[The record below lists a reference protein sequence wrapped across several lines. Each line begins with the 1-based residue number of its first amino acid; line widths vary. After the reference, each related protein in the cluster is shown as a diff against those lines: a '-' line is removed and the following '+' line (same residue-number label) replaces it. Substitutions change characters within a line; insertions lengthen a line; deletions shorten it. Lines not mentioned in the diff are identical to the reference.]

1 MSGPGL
7 QIAARD
13 IKPLVRPGTLIISPF
28 GFLINLPWSKPDL
41 VFHAMSGPGQQI
53 SARDMK
59 PLIRP
64 GEFIIAVFLIF
75 NLSSM
80 VET

>member
-7 QIAARD
+7 QI
-13 IKPLVRPGTLIISPF
+13 P
-28 GFLINLPWSKPDL
+28 
-41 VFHAMSGPGQQI
+41 
-53 SARDMK
+53 ARDMK

-64 GEFIIAVFLIF
+64 GKFIIAVFRIF
-75 NLSSM
+75 NLPAM